1 MRAGRLAAVAV
12 IVLSVD
18 ALVAFA
24 TTPPRRPAT
33 PPVPEIQVIPATV
46 ETTSETTSEKTSEII
61 DTVEL
66 SAPDP
71 LNDYSI
77 SDIEL
82 IARVVRAE
90 AGNQDFRGKRL
101 VAAVVLNRVES
112 GAFPNTV
119 YGVIYQ
125 QHQFSTATDGALVRA
140 ERTVNGED
148 FEAVELEIRDRSDP
162 RIMYFT
168 AGGYN
173 ASGRPAYKHGGH
185 YFSNL

>member
-46 ETTSETTSEKTSEII
+46 ETTSEII